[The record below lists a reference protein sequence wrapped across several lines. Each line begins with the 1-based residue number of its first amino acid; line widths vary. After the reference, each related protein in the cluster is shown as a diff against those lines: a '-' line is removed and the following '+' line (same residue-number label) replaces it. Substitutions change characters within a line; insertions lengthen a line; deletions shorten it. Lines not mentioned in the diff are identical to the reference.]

1 MSQNYYYLVA
11 GLPELFLDQETKDFN
26 IERIIEEFREHLSP
40 KDYELLEFI
49 NLPFDNENFLNAVLK
64 RKREFSPIGKFGKEL
79 YEDLNENIF
88 EFPKYFQEFYAN
100 YTGKVLDEDAAE
112 EPDDIYEGE
121 RIEKGHEVRFNEL
134 FFAYA
139 GKNKNW
145 FVNKWYSYLLELQ
158 NILTAIT
165 CRNKGIEVEAQLVGK
180 GETQEAL
187 ARSQAPDFGLKRDI
201 DYIDKLISIT
211 EIPDIIDRERRI
223 DLLKWDMVNELTLWE
238 YFSTEFVLGFMVKAQ
253 IVYRWSKLDPK
264 VGQEM
269 FAKLMDDLRKTFAM
283 PTELSK

>member
-40 KDYELLEFI
+40 KDYELIEFI
-49 NLPFDNENFLNAVLK
+49 NLPFDNDNFLNAVLN
-64 RKREFSPIGKFGKEL
+64 RKREFSPLGRFGKEL

-88 EFPKYFQEFYAN
+88 QFPKYFHEFYAN

-112 EPDDIYEGE
+112 KPEYFFEGD

-134 FFAYA
+134 FYAYA
-139 GKNKNW
+139 SKNKNW
-145 FVNKWYSYLLELQ
+145 FVTKWYSYLLELQ

-165 CRNKGIEVEAQLVGK
+165 CREKGIEIEAHLVGK
-180 GETQEAL
+180 GEFQEAL

-201 DYIDKLISIT
+201 DYIDKLISIS
-211 EIPDIIDRERRI
+211 EMPDIIDRERRI
-223 DLLKWDMVNELTLWE
+223 DLLKWEMVNELTLWE

-253 IVYRWSKLDPK
+253 IVNRWSKLDPK

-269 FAKLMDDLRKTFAM
+269 FKKLMDDLRKTYAM
-283 PTELSK
+283 PTEISK

>member
-1 MSQNYYYLVA
+1 MSQNYYFLVA

-26 IERIIEEFREHLSP
+26 IERILEEFREHLSP
-40 KDYELLEFI
+40 KDYELIEFI
-49 NLPFDNENFLNAVLK
+49 NLPYDNENFLNAVLQ
-64 RKREFSPIGKFGKEL
+64 RKREFSPLGKFGKEL
-79 YEDLNENIF
+79 YEELIENISL
-88 EFPKYFQEFYAN
+88 FPMYFQEFHSN
-100 YTGKVLDEDAAE
+100 FTGKVLDEDAAE
-112 EPDDIYEGE
+112 EPEDIFDGE

-139 GKNKNW
+139 RKNKNW

-165 CRNKGIEVEAQLVGK
+165 CRNKGIEVEPHLVGK

-201 DYIDKLISIT
+201 DYIDKLIAIA

-223 DLLKWDMVNELTLWE
+223 DLLKWEMVNELTIWE

-253 IVYRWSKLDPK
+253 IVYRWSKLDPN
-264 VGQEM
+264 VGKDM
-269 FAKLMDDLRKTFAM
+269 FSKLMDDLRKTFAM